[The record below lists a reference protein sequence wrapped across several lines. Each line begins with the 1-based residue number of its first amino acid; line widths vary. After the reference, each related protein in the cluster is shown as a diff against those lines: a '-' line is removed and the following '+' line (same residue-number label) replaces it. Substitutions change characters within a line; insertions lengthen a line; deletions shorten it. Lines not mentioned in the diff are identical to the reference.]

1 MTNYKEYDNSK
12 DTLLQRTE
20 KNKLNIEVL
29 EQEAYN
35 LGEGLQKVNQRVV
48 DLEAGGA
55 AVKEVEDLAEAL
67 KAHEAKYDALVED
80 VNKHKAEYKEIS
92 DKVDMLMALNN
103 VMDTKE
109 VSFGEGQYMNN
120 ADIVDTSSEKEIS
133 PVYIKVVDE

>member
-55 AVKEVEDLAEAL
+55 AVKEVEGLAAAL

>member
-29 EQEAYN
+29 EQESYN

-55 AVKEVEDLAEAL
+55 TVKEVEDLAEAL

-80 VNKHKAEYKEIS
+80 INKHKAEYKEIS

-120 ADIVDTSSEKEIS
+120 ADIVDASSEKEIS